1 MILVRYVL
9 KELIAPFL
17 AALFGITFLFI
28 VDFLVKILDN
38 VLSKGLPASTVL
50 EIFVLNLAWMLS
62 LSIPM
67 AVLVACLMA
76 FGRMSGDHEI
86 TAVKA
91 AGVSPLS
98 MMRPVLLVSM
108 LLTVLMV
115 LFNNWVLPEA
125 NHRSVELM
133 NAVSRK
139 KPHVFIDAGRLIT
152 QFPDVQLWV
161 NRIDPVSG
169 TLYGIQVY
177 EMERKGAPRIVYAD
191 SATMDYVDNGATL
204 MFRLRSGETHI
215 VDPDDPSNYFRI
227 RFFSQDLAMKNV
239 DDRLERRSRNY
250 RSDREMP
257 VEMMMDVVKEAR
269 ARYDTIWN
277 EAMGERLPTLLNVQ
291 SGLVGDTV
299 VPDSTG
305 KLQVPD
311 SIQLRRS
318 LQKVRTQEMTSLRN
332 TERVYGRLEFEEKRA
347 AQYLVEIHK
356 KFSTSFACFVFVLI
370 GAPLGIMARKGGIG
384 TGIIYSL
391 AFFVIYWICLIG
403 GENLA
408 DRLIITPELAMWASN
423 IIIGVFGV
431 FITIA
436 MVRDRFS
443 GDSKFFRF
451 MRAAGRKFRS
461 IGKGRA

>member
-9 KELIAPFL
+9 KELVGPFL
-17 AALFGITFLFI
+17 AALFGITFLFV

-50 EIFVLNLAWMLS
+50 EIFALNLAWMLS
-62 LSIPM
+62 LSVPM
-67 AVLVACLMA
+67 AVLVGCLMA
-76 FGRMSGDHEI
+76 FGRLSGDLEI

-98 MMRPVLLVSM
+98 LMRPVLLVGALFS
-108 LLTVLMV
+108 VLMI

-139 KPHVFIDAGRLIT
+139 KPHVFVDAGRLIT

-161 NRIDPVSG
+161 NHIDPVSG

-177 EMERKGAPRIVYAD
+177 ELERRGAPRIVYAD

-204 MFRLRSGETHI
+204 MFRLRSGETHM
-215 VDPDDPSNYFRI
+215 VDPDKPENYFRI

-239 DDRLERRSRNY
+239 DDRLERRSRSY

-257 VEMMMDVVKEAR
+257 VEMMLDVVHEAER
-269 ARYDTIWN
+269 RHDTLSITAR
-277 EAMGERLPTLLNVQ
+277 EKVLATLTSMEKNLL
-291 SGLVGDTV
+291 G
-299 VPDSTG
+299 
-305 KLQVPD
+305 D
-311 SIQLRRS
+311 SIVPADAKLEMDADSVQLRRS
-318 LQKVRTQEMTSLRN
+318 LQKVRIQEVSALRT
-332 TERVYGRLEFEEKRA
+332 TERLWGRLETELKRQ

-356 KFSTSFACFVFVLI
+356 KFSTSFACLIFVLI

-391 AFFVIYWICLIG
+391 AFFVIYWVCLIG

-408 DRLIITPELAMWASN
+408 DRLIISPEVAMWASN
-423 IIIGVFGV
+423 VLIGVFGI

-443 GDSKFFRF
+443 GDSKFFRV
-451 MRAAGRKFRS
+451 MRAIGAKFKS
-461 IGKGRA
+461 ITRRFG

>member
-9 KELIAPFL
+9 KELIGPFM
-17 AALFGITFLFI
+17 AALFGITFLFV

-50 EIFVLNLAWMLS
+50 EIFALNLAWMLS

-76 FGRMSGDHEI
+76 FGRLSGDHEI

-98 MMRPVLLVSM
+98 LMRPVMLVALLLS
-108 LLTVLMV
+108 VLMIF
-115 LFNNWVLPEA
+115 FNNWILPEA

-169 TLYGIQVY
+169 VLYGVQVY
-177 EMERKGAPRIVYAD
+177 ELEKKGAPRIVYAD
-191 SATMDYVDNGATL
+191 SATLDYVDNGATL
-204 MFRLRSGETHI
+204 MFRMRSGETHM
-215 VDPDDPSNYFRI
+215 VDPDKPENYFRI
-227 RFFSQDLAMKNV
+227 RFFSQDLAMQNV

-257 VEMMMDVVKEAR
+257 VEMMMDVVTDAR
-269 ARYDTIWN
+269 AKYDTL
-277 EAMGERLPTLLNVQ
+277 AVQSQDKRLATLLSIRNAT
-291 SGLVGDTV
+291 VGDSV
-299 VPDSTG
+299 VPAESKGAQSPDSTQARRA
-305 KLQVPD
+305 LQRVR
-311 SIQLRRS
+311 IQEISALR
-318 LQKVRTQEMTSLRN
+318 T
-332 TERVYGRLEFEEKRA
+332 TERLWGRMEGEKKRA

-356 KFSTSFACFVFVLI
+356 KFSTSFACFIFVLI

-408 DRLIITPELAMWASN
+408 DRLIISPELAMWASN
-423 IIIGVFGV
+423 AIIGVFGV
-431 FITIA
+431 FITVA
-436 MVRDRFS
+436 MVRDRFT
-443 GDSKFFRF
+443 GDSKFFRA
-451 MRAAGRKFRS
+451 MRAIGRWVRS
-461 IGKGRA
+461 IGKARS